1 MLVRA
6 TTVLG
11 HVASFAVIAAVAYP
25 AVSGSPRVP
34 TLRAE
39 DAMEARQE
47 SAVVGMQGGIG
58 TIIVK
63 GGCNV
68 CVGTALGLGAG
79 SVVGLIVN
87 FGWLWPVYA
96 ACAGLCYI
104 GYA

>member
-1 MLVRA
+1 MLVSVTGALR
-6 TTVLG
+6 
-11 HVASFAVIAAVAYP
+11 HVASFAVIAALAYP

-39 DAMEARQE
+39 GAMEAQQE
-47 SAVVGMQGGIG
+47 GEVVGMQGGTG
-58 TIIVK
+58 KIIAR
-63 GGCNV
+63 GGCNA

-79 SVVGLIVN
+79 SVVGLIAN

-96 ACAGLCYI
+96 VCAGLCYV

>member
-1 MLVRA
+1 MKA
-6 TTVLG
+6 TTVLR
-11 HVASFAVIAAVAYP
+11 HVASFAVIAALAYP

-39 DAMEARQE
+39 GVMEAQQE
-47 SAVVGMQGGIG
+47 DNVIGMQGGAG

-63 GGCNV
+63 SGCNL

-79 SVVGLIVN
+79 SVVGLIAN
-87 FGWLWPVYA
+87 FGWLWPVYLI
-96 ACAGLCYI
+96 CGGLCYI

>member
-1 MLVRA
+1 MLVRGKK
-6 TTVLG
+6 VLR
-11 HVASFAVIAAVAYP
+11 HVTLFAVIAALAYP
-25 AVSGSPRVP
+25 TVSNPGRVP
-34 TLRAE
+34 TLRA
-39 DAMEARQE
+39 DGAMEAQQE
-47 SAVVGMQGGIG
+47 DNVVGMQGGIG

-79 SVVGLIVN
+79 SVVGLIVS
-87 FGWLWPVYA
+87 FKWLWPVYA

>member
-1 MLVRA
+1 MLVNV
-6 TTVLG
+6 TGVLR
-11 HVASFAVIAAVAYP
+11 HVASFAVIAALAYP

-39 DAMEARQE
+39 GVMEAQQE
-47 SAVVGMQGGIG
+47 DNVIGMQGGAG
-58 TIIVK
+58 KIIVK

-79 SVVGLIVN
+79 SVVGFFAS
-87 FGWLWPVYA
+87 FGWLWPVYLI
-96 ACAGLCYI
+96 CGGLCYV

>member
-1 MLVRA
+1 MLVSV
-6 TTVLG
+6 TGVLR
-11 HVASFAVIAAVAYP
+11 HVASFAVIAALAYP

-39 DAMEARQE
+39 GAMEAQQE
-47 SAVVGMQGGIG
+47 DNVIGMQGGAG

-63 GGCNV
+63 SGCNV

-79 SVVGLIVN
+79 SVVGLVAS
-87 FGWLWPVYA
+87 FGWLWPVYLI
-96 ACAGLCYI
+96 CGGLCYI

>member
-1 MLVRA
+1 MLVRV
-6 TTVLG
+6 TGVLR
-11 HVASFAVIAAVAYP
+11 HVASFAVIAALAYP

-39 DAMEARQE
+39 GVMEAQQE
-47 SAVVGMQGGIG
+47 DNVIGMQGGAG

-79 SVVGLIVN
+79 SVVGFFAS
-87 FGWLWPVYA
+87 FGWLWPVYLI
-96 ACAGLCYI
+96 CGGLCYV